1 MANETSNQTA
11 ANETAEPEGNLT
23 AIIDTVEE
31 SGLLDAMMDEPLL
44 MALAALVLGMAGY
57 IAYTVPAVKAMVF
70 KYLKNNEA
78 ELMELL
84 DKNLTKAQ
92 MKAYEKLD
100 EQAQLHVKDSLVKN
114 VLLTAWDEK
123 DDELAGLVKSKVK
136 AALDE
141 QKYWTSKDTKS
152 DYVRE
157 SEKLNMN
164 VIKSL
169 SVFWLAIS
177 LLKTYCGKKFLYL
190 FGMLTL
196 EQSYC
201 DKEIQSFVTYIQNS
215 ER

>member
-92 MKAYEKLD
+92 MKAFDKLD
-100 EQAQLHVKDSLVKN
+100 EQAKIHVKDSLVRN
-114 VLLTAWDEK
+114 VLGTAWDEK

-141 QKYWTSKDTKS
+141 QK
-152 DYVRE
+152 
-157 SEKLNMN
+157 
-164 VIKSL
+164 
-169 SVFWLAIS
+169 
-177 LLKTYCGKKFLYL
+177 
-190 FGMLTL
+190 
-196 EQSYC
+196 
-201 DKEIQSFVTYIQNS
+201 
-215 ER
+215 

>member
-11 ANETAEPEGNLT
+11 ENNTAEGNLT

-31 SGLLDAMMDEPLL
+31 SGLLDTIMDEPLL
-44 MALAALVLGMAGY
+44 MALVALVLGLGAY
-57 IAYTVPAVKAMVF
+57 VAYTVPAVKALVF

-84 DKNLTKAQ
+84 DKNLSKAQ

-114 VLLTAWDEK
+114 VLMTAWDEK

-141 QKYWTSKDTKS
+141 QK
-152 DYVRE
+152 
-157 SEKLNMN
+157 
-164 VIKSL
+164 
-169 SVFWLAIS
+169 
-177 LLKTYCGKKFLYL
+177 
-190 FGMLTL
+190 
-196 EQSYC
+196 
-201 DKEIQSFVTYIQNS
+201 
-215 ER
+215 

>member
-11 ANETAEPEGNLT
+11 ENNETTEGNLT

-44 MALAALVLGMAGY
+44 MALAALVLGLGGY

-92 MKAYEKLD
+92 MKAFEKLD
-100 EQAQLHVKDSLVKN
+100 EQAKIHVKDSLVRN
-114 VLLTAWDEK
+114 VLVTAWDEK

-141 QKYWTSKDTKS
+141 QK
-152 DYVRE
+152 
-157 SEKLNMN
+157 
-164 VIKSL
+164 
-169 SVFWLAIS
+169 
-177 LLKTYCGKKFLYL
+177 
-190 FGMLTL
+190 
-196 EQSYC
+196 
-201 DKEIQSFVTYIQNS
+201 
-215 ER
+215 

>member
-1 MANETSNQTA
+1 MANETSNNTA

-57 IAYTVPAVKAMVF
+57 IAYTVPAVKALVF

-92 MKAYEKLD
+92 MKAFEKLD
-100 EQAQLHVKDSLVKN
+100 EQAKVHVKDNLVRN
-114 VLLTAWDEK
+114 VLVTAWDEK

-141 QKYWTSKDTKS
+141 QK
-152 DYVRE
+152 
-157 SEKLNMN
+157 
-164 VIKSL
+164 
-169 SVFWLAIS
+169 
-177 LLKTYCGKKFLYL
+177 
-190 FGMLTL
+190 
-196 EQSYC
+196 
-201 DKEIQSFVTYIQNS
+201 
-215 ER
+215 

>member
-11 ANETAEPEGNLT
+11 ENNETTEGNLT

-31 SGLLDAMMDEPLL
+31 SGLLDTIMDEPLL
-44 MALAALVLGMAGY
+44 MALVALVLGLGAY
-57 IAYTVPAVKAMVF
+57 VAYTVPAVKELVF

-141 QKYWTSKDTKS
+141 QK
-152 DYVRE
+152 
-157 SEKLNMN
+157 
-164 VIKSL
+164 
-169 SVFWLAIS
+169 
-177 LLKTYCGKKFLYL
+177 
-190 FGMLTL
+190 
-196 EQSYC
+196 
-201 DKEIQSFVTYIQNS
+201 
-215 ER
+215 

>member
-11 ANETAEPEGNLT
+11 ENNETTEGNLT

-92 MKAYEKLD
+92 MKAFDKLD
-100 EQAQLHVKDSLVKN
+100 EQAKIHVKDSLVRN
-114 VLLTAWDEK
+114 VLVTAWDEK

-141 QKYWTSKDTKS
+141 QK
-152 DYVRE
+152 
-157 SEKLNMN
+157 
-164 VIKSL
+164 
-169 SVFWLAIS
+169 
-177 LLKTYCGKKFLYL
+177 
-190 FGMLTL
+190 
-196 EQSYC
+196 
-201 DKEIQSFVTYIQNS
+201 
-215 ER
+215 

>member
-84 DKNLTKAQ
+84 DKNLSKAQ
-92 MKAYEKLD
+92 MKAFEKLD
-100 EQAQLHVKDSLVKN
+100 EQAKIHVKDNLVRN
-114 VLLTAWDEK
+114 VLVTAWDEK
-123 DDELAGLVKSKVK
+123 DDELASLVKSKVK

-141 QKYWTSKDTKS
+141 QK
-152 DYVRE
+152 
-157 SEKLNMN
+157 
-164 VIKSL
+164 
-169 SVFWLAIS
+169 
-177 LLKTYCGKKFLYL
+177 
-190 FGMLTL
+190 
-196 EQSYC
+196 
-201 DKEIQSFVTYIQNS
+201 
-215 ER
+215 

>member
-11 ANETAEPEGNLT
+11 TNETSEGNLT

-31 SGLLDAMMDEPLL
+31 SGILDTLMDEPLL
-44 MALAALVLGMAGY
+44 MALVGLLLVAAGY
-57 IAYTVPAVKAMVF
+57 IAYTVPAVKMLVF

-100 EQAQLHVKDSLVKN
+100 EQAKLHVKDSLVRN
-114 VLLTAWDEK
+114 VLVTAWDEK

-141 QKYWTSKDTKS
+141 QK
-152 DYVRE
+152 
-157 SEKLNMN
+157 
-164 VIKSL
+164 
-169 SVFWLAIS
+169 
-177 LLKTYCGKKFLYL
+177 
-190 FGMLTL
+190 
-196 EQSYC
+196 
-201 DKEIQSFVTYIQNS
+201 
-215 ER
+215 

>member
-1 MANETSNQTA
+1 MANETSNNTA

-100 EQAQLHVKDSLVKN
+100 EQAKLHVKDSLVRN
-114 VLLTAWDEK
+114 VLITAWDEK

-141 QKYWTSKDTKS
+141 QK
-152 DYVRE
+152 
-157 SEKLNMN
+157 
-164 VIKSL
+164 
-169 SVFWLAIS
+169 
-177 LLKTYCGKKFLYL
+177 
-190 FGMLTL
+190 
-196 EQSYC
+196 
-201 DKEIQSFVTYIQNS
+201 
-215 ER
+215 

>member
-1 MANETSNQTA
+1 MAYETSNNTA

-78 ELMELL
+78 ELMDIL

-92 MKAYEKLD
+92 MKAFDKLD
-100 EQAQLHVKDSLVKN
+100 EQAKIHVKDNLVRN
-114 VLLTAWDEK
+114 VLVTAWDEK

-141 QKYWTSKDTKS
+141 AK
-152 DYVRE
+152 
-157 SEKLNMN
+157 
-164 VIKSL
+164 
-169 SVFWLAIS
+169 
-177 LLKTYCGKKFLYL
+177 
-190 FGMLTL
+190 
-196 EQSYC
+196 
-201 DKEIQSFVTYIQNS
+201 
-215 ER
+215 